1 MESAPPNPYSAPASN
16 PYGAGG
22 GSADSI
28 SPSTI
33 SVLAGTKPW
42 VRFLSVMFWI
52 GVVLMLLIAAGMGVM
67 GAIGGPIEEAVSKS
81 GAFGGAPMIVIAIL
95 YGVMALLY
103 VYPAVKL
110 WAYGTRIG
118 SLCTS
123 MSVADLDAALNEQ
136 RRFWK
141 YVGILMIVMM
151 CAYVVMIIGAIAF
164 AGMAAFKQ
172 AGG

>member
-1 MESAPPNPYSAPASN
+1 MESPPPNPYSAPVSN
-16 PYGAGG
+16 PYGAGSDSS
-22 GSADSI
+22 GSV

-33 SVLAGTKPW
+33 SALAGTKPW

-52 GVVLMLLIAAGMGVM
+52 GVAFMLLIAAGMGVV
-67 GAIGGPIEEAVSKS
+67 GAIGGPVEEAVSKS
-81 GAFGGAPMIVIAIL
+81 GAFGGVPMIFIAIL
-95 YGVMALLY
+95 YGALAFLY

-118 SLCTS
+118 SLRTT

-136 RRFWK
+136 RCFWK

-151 CAYVVMIIGAIAF
+151 CAYIVVIIGAVAF
-164 AGMAAFKQ
+164 AGMTALKQ
-172 AGG
+172 SGV

>member
-1 MESAPPNPYSAPASN
+1 MEAPPANPYSAPASN
-16 PYGAGG
+16 PYGAGA
-22 GSADSI
+22 GSTDTV

-42 VRFLSVMFWI
+42 VRFLSVMFWL
-52 GVVLMLLIAAGMGVM
+52 GVGLMLLVAAGMGVM
-67 GAIGGPIEEAVSKS
+67 GAIGGPVEEAVNKS
-81 GAFGGAPMIVIAIL
+81 GAFGGAPLIIIAVI
-95 YGVMALLY
+95 YGALAFLY

-118 SLCTS
+118 ALRTS

-141 YVGILMIVMM
+141 YAGILVIVMI
-151 CAYVVMIIGAIAF
+151 CAYVVVIIGAIAF
-164 AGMAAFKQ
+164 AGMTAIKQ
-172 AGG
+172 GGV

>member
-1 MESAPPNPYSAPASN
+1 METTPPNPYSAPASN
-16 PYGAGG
+16 PYGAGV
-22 GSADSI
+22 GSADTV

-42 VRFLSVMFWI
+42 VRFLSVMFWL
-52 GVVLMLLIAAGMGVM
+52 GVGLMLLVAAGMGVM
-67 GAIGGPIEEAVSKS
+67 GAIGGPVEEAVNNS
-81 GAFGGAPMIVIAIL
+81 GAFGGAPLIIIAVI
-95 YGVMALLY
+95 YGALAFLY

-118 SLCTS
+118 ALRTS

-141 YVGILMIVMM
+141 YAGILVIVMI
-151 CAYVVMIIGAIAF
+151 CAYVVVIIGAIAF
-164 AGMAAFKQ
+164 AGMAAIKQ
-172 AGG
+172 GGV